1 MEKHKGPM
9 PESVKNFWRIVVK
22 GDLSGDGE
30 EVIDCWE
37 EKVEEEFETHDH
49 NYLAGIYKLSEEDL
63 DEIREIIIEYRA
75 AREQEEAEREKR
87 RLAEEKADEIMANHY
102 AERIK
107 KIVTSKPN
115 QFLPKASTRKKSPR
129 GN

>member
-30 EVIDCWE
+30 DVIDTWE
-37 EKVEEEFETHDH
+37 EKVEEEFETPAH
-49 NYLAGIYKLSEEDL
+49 NYLAGIYKLTEEDL
-63 DEIREIIIEYRA
+63 DEIREIVAEYRT
-75 AREQEEAEREKR
+75 AREQEEAGREKR
-87 RLAEEKADEIMANHY
+87 RLAEEKADAIMANHY

-115 QFLPKASTRKKSPR
+115 QFLPKVSKPKRSR